1 MQSSFHAT
9 LSLSFHHGALSGLHD
24 KDNDPSRSQFFG
36 ALELVK
42 RHVVFKTA
50 RMYKGVTPEL
60 PVERIFGITTFELG

>member
-1 MQSSFHAT
+1 MVHYPDYT
-9 LSLSFHHGALSGLHD
+9 IRTMTRPEVNSL
-24 KDNDPSRSQFFG
+24 

>member
-1 MQSSFHAT
+1 MVHYPDYT
-9 LSLSFHHGALSGLHD
+9 IRTMTCPEVNYL
-24 KDNDPSRSQFFG
+24 